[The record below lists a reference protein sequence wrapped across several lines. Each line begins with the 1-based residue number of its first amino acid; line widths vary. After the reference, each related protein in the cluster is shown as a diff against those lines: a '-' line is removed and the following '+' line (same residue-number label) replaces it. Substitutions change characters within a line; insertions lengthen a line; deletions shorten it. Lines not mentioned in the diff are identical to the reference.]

1 MTNAI
6 RLRTGFPFIIFFCFQ
21 TYLLTYTIA
30 IYLYINVLKKCNTNL
45 QTYLFVGFQTFKQI
59 LKVKEN
65 TSSGEKIWKAKY
77 KIR

>member
-30 IYLYINVLKKCNTNL
+30 IYLYINVLKNAI

>member
-1 MTNAI
+1 M
-6 RLRTGFPFIIFFCFQ
+6 
-21 TYLLTYTIA
+21 
-30 IYLYINVLKKCNTNL
+30 

-65 TSSGEKIWKAKY
+65 TSSGEKIWKAQY